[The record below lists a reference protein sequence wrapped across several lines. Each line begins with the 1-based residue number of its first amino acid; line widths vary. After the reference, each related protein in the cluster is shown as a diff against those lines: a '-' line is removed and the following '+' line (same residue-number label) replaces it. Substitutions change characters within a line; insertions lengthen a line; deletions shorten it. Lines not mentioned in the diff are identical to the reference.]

1 MDRGAWQPTLH
12 DPMEHTTRIY
22 AETTPPRVGA
32 LTQSRILLKTTNYTS
47 VLCVEV

>member
-32 LTQSRILLKTTNYTS
+32 LTQSRILLKITNYTS